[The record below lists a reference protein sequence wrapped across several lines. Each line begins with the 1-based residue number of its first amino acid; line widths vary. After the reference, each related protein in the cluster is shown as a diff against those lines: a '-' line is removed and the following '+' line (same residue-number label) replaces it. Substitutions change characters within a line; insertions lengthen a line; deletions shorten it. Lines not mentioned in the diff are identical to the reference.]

1 MVSAEREQPDRPSS
15 FATHS
20 FPPEENGHKY
30 HLICPVP
37 TNHQIEKAFYCQDT
51 DFATFD
57 TNPALVTMCGGQN
70 KPAVGRE
77 GIRGFHHDGI

>member
-37 TNHQIEKAFYCQDT
+37 TTLESLKGVLKLKADKLNLLTSNF
-51 DFATFD
+51 
-57 TNPALVTMCGGQN
+57 QN
-70 KPAVGRE
+70 
-77 GIRGFHHDGI
+77 